1 MKMPIVLLLAA
12 LSGFFITNFAS
23 AQTWTTTYAP
33 NIYCQTIASSAD
45 GIKLVLTSAQVD
57 FHPYTVYDGA
67 IFISTNS
74 GSTWTQTTASTNE
87 AWTGIASSADGVKL
101 VAVSGVTGSI
111 YTSTNSGLTWVLT
124 SAPLT
129 NWFAV
134 ASSADGNKLVA
145 TIGQGYGFGNPGPI
159 YFSTNSGA
167 TWTLSVAPDANW
179 YSIAS
184 SADGTKLVAAGDGG
198 AINTP
203 SGIGWIYIST
213 NSGATWMQT
222 SAPSNNWL
230 SVSSSTDGS
239 KLAAAVIE
247 DFQNNL
253 TTGEIYIST
262 NSGTTWT
269 QADVTN
275 ENWASVVSSAEGTKL
290 VALAGAS
297 GRVYFST
304 NSGVAWTLAGA
315 PRVSW
320 RSAASSADG
329 NRLTAVVEGG
339 LFSTAYTT
347 PSPTLIVAPTNGN
360 FNLSWIMPSTNF
372 VLQQSSDLSIWT
384 NLTNQPALNLTNLQN
399 EVFLPFSGSGGFY
412 RLKTP

>member
-1 MKMPIVLLLAA
+1 
-12 LSGFFITNFAS
+12 
-23 AQTWTTTYAP
+23 
-33 NIYCQTIASSAD
+33 
-45 GIKLVLTSAQVD
+45 
-57 FHPYTVYDGA
+57 
-67 IFISTNS
+67 
-74 GSTWTQTTASTNE
+74 
-87 AWTGIASSADGVKL
+87 VKL
-101 VAVSGVTGSI
+101 VAVSGATGSI
-111 YTSTNSGLTWVLT
+111 YVSTNSGFTWIQS
-124 SAPLT
+124 SAPAT
-129 NWFAV
+129 NWLAI
-134 ASSADGNKLVA
+134 ASSADGNKLAA

-167 TWTLSVAPDANW
+167 TWTQSIAPNANW

-203 SGIGWIYIST
+203 SGIGWIYTST
-213 NSGATWMQT
+213 NSGATWTQT

-230 SVSSSTDGS
+230 SVSSSPDGS
-239 KLAAAVIE
+239 KLAAAVVE

-262 NSGTTWT
+262 NFGTTWT

-275 ENWASVVSSAEGTKL
+275 ENWASIVSSADGTKL

-297 GRVYFST
+297 GRVYVST

-320 RSAASSADG
+320 QSAASSADG
-329 NRLTAVVEGG
+329 NRLTAVIAGG
-339 LFSTAYTT
+339 LISTAYST
-347 PSPTLIVAPTNGN
+347 PSPTLFIAPTNGN
-360 FNLSWIMPSTNF
+360 YNLSWIVPSTNF
-372 VLQQSSDLSIWT
+372 VLQQSADLSSWT
-384 NLTNQPALNLTNLQN
+384 DLPNQPVLNLANLQN
-399 EVFLPFSGSGGFY
+399 QVMLPLPAGNAFY